1 MVPQVQFVSVE
12 NHVVRR
18 LRVER
23 FLDFRVRR
31 HADVDKDEEEEKE
44 VEEFVGEEE
53 AHFVYTRDGVISA
66 KPPRLCFCAFVVKR
80 ERERERTEL

>member
-1 MVPQVQFVSVE
+1 M
-12 NHVVRR
+12 RC

-31 HADVDKDEEEEKE
+31 HADVDEDEEEEKE

-53 AHFVYTRDGVISA
+53 FPHFVYTRDGVMCETATI
-66 KPPRLCFCAFVVKR
+66 FGAFVVKR
-80 ERERERTEL
+80 RREGEREKERENRIVTFCGLCEMV